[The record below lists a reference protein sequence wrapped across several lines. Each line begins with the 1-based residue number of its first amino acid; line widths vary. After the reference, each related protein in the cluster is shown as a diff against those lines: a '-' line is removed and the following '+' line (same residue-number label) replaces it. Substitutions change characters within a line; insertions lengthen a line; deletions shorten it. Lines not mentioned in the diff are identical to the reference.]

1 MNAYAFTTPFGERFR
16 YASIHDTNSFDIKL
30 TGNKFSAYRERK
42 NLAHCCA
49 VFGGVCAEFQFA
61 CMLFDKLLKMKCKM
75 RSELIIN
82 VVISVGA
89 LLENEI
95 QQMKLET
102 MIMLIFCGAAPAN

>member
-1 MNAYAFTTPFGERFR
+1 
-16 YASIHDTNSFDIKL
+16 
-30 TGNKFSAYRERK
+30 
-42 NLAHCCA
+42 
-49 VFGGVCAEFQFA
+49 
-61 CMLFDKLLKMKCKM
+61 MKCKM